1 MLNVEFVMLNVQLDI
16 QHSLCGVLRK
26 ILSCTDLIHNS

>member
-16 QHSLCGVLRK
+16 QHSLCGTLGK
-26 ILSCTDLIHNS
+26 ILSCPDLIHNS